1 LGKEIVNLFGYS
13 IGQNNL
19 EIKLVQEEQKA
30 INAFFLNELTTLQAG
45 NQPSEE
51 FGASSQASS
60 KKVFPFNPSLAEE
73 IEKKSELIWLMI
85 EEASKEKLLPNDLK
99 NEKEL
104 EEKVKKNLTPLEKK
118 DLLIAE
124 LQLKDKENKREK
136 NSLFQGH
143 ASELEELKQENEQL
157 KKSNRYLSEK
167 LVPFHDEP
175 LEEKR
180 NFESF
185 RPSPTIK
192 RRKSLSSSIENLRIF
207 NEKQRKFQEKLEETD
222 KKAKENY
229 KRLSIDIDELYQEK
243 ITEQK

>member
-1 LGKEIVNLFGYS
+1 LREAQEEIKRNKEIIDNLFIQKVQLFKELTKLNNKLEEDKKRPVLTKKTREELGKEIVNLFGYS

-30 INAFFLNELTTLQAG
+30 ISAFFLNELTTLQAG

-51 FGASSQASS
+51 FGASSQASN

-73 IEKKSELIWLMI
+73 IEKKSELIRLMI

-136 NSLFQGH
+136 DSLFQGH

-157 KKSNRYLSEK
+157 KKKQSL
-167 LVPFHDEP
+167 F
-175 LEEKR
+175 
-180 NFESF
+180 
-185 RPSPTIK
+185 I
-192 RRKSLSSSIENLRIF
+192 RKTCSVS
-207 NEKQRKFQEKLEETD
+207 
-222 KKAKENY
+222 
-229 KRLSIDIDELYQEK
+229 
-243 ITEQK
+243 